1 MQDKKPLSPADLALV
16 MGAFKQAH
24 PELLPSI
31 RALTAQ
37 KDNPEVAAAATALL
51 QGLLS
56 IYDAGEQARWQL
68 RDLLRRVPKV
78 EGGHY
83 LALKYNATE
92 MVYRIAVCGDMD
104 MSETTYFS
112 TKQPPEI
119 QNWKSELERH

>member
-1 MQDKKPLSPADLALV
+1 VSPADLAIV

-24 PELLPSI
+24 PDLIPSI
-31 RALTAQ
+31 RALTTQ
-37 KDNPEVAAAATALL
+37 KDNPDVSAAATVLL

-56 IYDAGEQARWQL
+56 VFDAGEQARWQL
-68 RDLLRRVPKV
+68 RDLLQRVPKT
-78 EGGHY
+78 GGGYY

-119 QNWKSELERH
+119 QNWKSDIPTR